1 MSNDDDKDEN
11 IGQRWYEYKKD
22 NWSRTS
28 VSSGVGKTVGF
39 EIDEKM
45 QDPTYNWTE
54 TKETR
59 IEYMDNIEQQYTYF
73 CYGEKDYEACQKR
86 AEFLMNFRQKYELA
100 QEEFVRC
107 CETFKTPGCC
117 NQARMGLLVQ
127 NQLKKRTLK
136 NVDFKDYWNYTRTAC
151 FAEDYPRSKQQQDH
165 RSTACLA
172 LADTLTKLTS
182 FKTESRDTATAQIFN
197 SWPKEHGTK
206 EFKTKLVQKLEQ
218 NCNTQCGDRY
228 KSCNF
233 VSAVFL
239 NKRYSDIFQTEIN
252 PVKALKYLD
261 VACEGI
267 GPGLGESSACL
278 NLVNIF
284 KRGNTKWGIP
294 SDPQKVQEYSRK
306 AFLITPEGRKEVA
319 MINMPK
325 AGELIS

>member
-1 MSNDDDKDEN
+1 M
-11 IGQRWYEYKKD
+11 
-22 NWSRTS
+22 
-28 VSSGVGKTVGF
+28 
-39 EIDEKM
+39 
-45 QDPTYNWTE
+45 
-54 TKETR
+54 
-59 IEYMDNIEQQYTYF
+59 
-73 CYGEKDYEACQKR
+73 
-86 AEFLMNFRQKYELA
+86 
-100 QEEFVRC
+100 
-107 CETFKTPGCC
+107 
-117 NQARMGLLVQ
+117 
-127 NQLKKRTLK
+127 K
-136 NVDFKDYWNYTRTAC
+136 NVDFKDYWNYTRVSLKLETIHKFSPTAWELIKCIIIQTAC

-261 VACEGI
+261 VACEGMEINFRPKFRNLLDGFFQDFFFPKERATVFDNFFLRKINYLANDSNGPCPEISGDFGKI
-267 GPGLGESSACL
+267 GH
-278 NLVNIF
+278 I
-284 KRGNTKWGIP
+284 
-294 SDPQKVQEYSRK
+294 
-306 AFLITPEGRKEVA
+306 
-319 MINMPK
+319 
-325 AGELIS
+325 